1 MLYISLPA
9 FTKANRKPKEN
20 CCFDVEDWQT
30 GEKHRRYHGCL
41 LKILDKGFAC
51 SNFLNEICNARAFC
65 LPF

>member
-30 GEKHRRYHGCL
+30 GEKHRRYHWCL
-41 LKILDKGFAC
+41 L
-51 SNFLNEICNARAFC
+51 
-65 LPF
+65 